1 MKNKWKTGRTCILN
15 ILLYYEQ
22 SVRKTAYNICATKSD
37 SQYFLQTLKIIFND
51 NYISVGHKCIYF
63 TLAIEQN
70 IISLAIF
77 FMRTVHCTVEEIY
90 EIRPVAWLLV
100 VRHVFN
106 LCLNGKDLQ
115 WTANWCR
122 ISLLLL
128 QVLSGIVRYSKF
140 VPQDFRAYALYII
153 QCRPRKK
160 KMVQPYLQ
168 I

>member
-1 MKNKWKTGRTCILN
+1 MCNQELFHHIFFKL
-15 ILLYYEQ
+15 
-22 SVRKTAYNICATKSD
+22 
-37 SQYFLQTLKIIFND
+37 LKIIFND

-106 LCLNGKDLQ
+106 LCPNGKDLQ

-140 VPQDFRAYALYII
+140 VPQDFSTYTLYII

-160 KMVQPYLQ
+160 NGAAIFTNLVHKLLQ
-168 I
+168 

>member
-1 MKNKWKTGRTCILN
+1 MCNQELFTIFSSN
-15 ILLYYEQ
+15 
-22 SVRKTAYNICATKSD
+22 S
-37 SQYFLQTLKIIFND
+37 LKLFFND

-77 FMRTVHCTVEEIY
+77 FHENGTVEEIY

-106 LCLNGKDLQ
+106 LCPNGKDLQ

-160 KMVQPYLQ
+160 KWCSHIYKFSSQTAAVKWLGSVYLSFCSFSSQ
-168 I
+168 FC

>member
-1 MKNKWKTGRTCILN
+1 MQPRAFHN
-15 ILLYYEQ
+15 IFFKL
-22 SVRKTAYNICATKSD
+22 
-37 SQYFLQTLKIIFND
+37 FKIIF
-51 NYISVGHKCIYF
+51 YWQLYF
-63 TLAIEQN
+63 SWTQMYLFYPSN
-70 IISLAIF
+70 RTKYNFFSHF

-100 VRHVFN
+100 VRHVFH
-106 LCLNGKDLQ
+106 LCPNGKDLQ

-140 VPQDFRAYALYII
+140 VPQDFKAYALYII
-153 QCRPRKK
+153 QCRPKKK

>member
-22 SVRKTAYNICATKSD
+22 SVRKTAYNICATKSV

-51 NYISVGHKCIYF
+51 SYISVGHMYLFYPSNRTKYNF
-63 TLAIEQN
+63 F
-70 IISLAIF
+70 SHF

-100 VRHVFN
+100 VKHVFN